1 MSCTSE
7 VIKALTCHAEVYGME
22 DKKLP
27 GLRVGSNVLFG
38 SHGGRMAGAAASEE
52 ALALVQA
59 NMRA

>member
-1 MSCTSE
+1 M
-7 VIKALTCHAEVYGME
+7 ACHAEVYGMQ

-27 GLRVGSNVLFG
+27 GLREGSNLHFG

>member
-1 MSCTSE
+1 MQ
-7 VIKALTCHAEVYGME
+7 